1 MEDMF
6 PQGVLWTLGTARG
19 RLTTGSYEATNIDQL
34 HLHFVRCWQ
43 KNSDPPMKHEGLHK
57 LNYAN
62 LSKPNRISLLHQP
75 GNK

>member
-19 RLTTGSYEATNIDQL
+19 CLTTGSYEATSIDQL

-43 KNSDPPMKHEGLHK
+43 KNSDPPMKHESLHK
-57 LNYAN
+57 LKV
-62 LSKPNRISLLHQP
+62 LCQSV
-75 GNK
+75 